1 MKIQRIAAVAFSGL
15 ALTAVAQAGTTS
27 PADMAEPAPHP
38 ALPTESAPAT
48 LDALLN
54 PRATATGNT
63 SPLRIQMISDAGR
76 TVGFRGGVASR
87 AAAIRASLEKRG
99 PELDSLFNFAPLI
112 MPSGAL
118 PPVIV
123 EAQDVASFSSQQYR
137 IASTVYRIERGERF
151 VSVPPTW
158 RDYLYTGLPTNPNV
172 ALPIAEAQP
181 KTTEETEAWQR
192 AVRAGWQDGLAHAAA
207 ILRANFSRMT
217 RDYNGMLAYSTLLQ
231 KGMISQTRVAETQ
244 RVVTGNANELMIGDT
259 TRKLTA
265 PAQLQPDANRWTPAV
280 SYAPGYHL
288 SAPAQPVDPAGYI
301 PPASAPAAVSLP
313 VVGPAAAAT
322 LPPAKPLPAD
332 EPAAA
337 ALSIAVPAAPAQPS
351 TPSSGHAFPL
361 NSRRLTELAASAA
374 TPENPPASPQTP
386 PAASVEKITVTPEPV
401 VSTVDA
407 PASSSQSAPAPTADP
422 AASTASPAASAKPTA
437 PAEPEL
443 TWEGRQGDTLRD
455 VVTRWAEASNP
466 SWHVDW
472 ATDLD
477 YPIVLDFTVRADNF
491 LDAAARVFAPYRKAK
506 RRFTLS
512 QQPEQR
518 VLIVEEE

>member
-1 MKIQRIAAVAFSGL
+1 MKIQRTVAVAILSL
-15 ALTAVAQAGTTS
+15 VLSTAVHAARTS
-27 PADMAEPAPHP
+27 PADFAEPAQHP

-48 LDALLN
+48 LDALLH
-54 PRATATGNT
+54 PRATATGDT

-99 PELDSLFNFAPLI
+99 PELDGLFNFAPLI

-123 EAQDVASFSSQQYR
+123 EAQDVASFGAQQYR
-137 IASTVYRIERGERF
+137 TASKVYRIERAERF

-172 ALPIAEAQP
+172 SLPITEAQP
-181 KTTEETEAWQR
+181 KTSDETDAWQR
-192 AVRAGWQDGLAHAAA
+192 AVRAGWQDGLAHASA

-217 RDYNGMLAYSTLLQ
+217 RDYNGMIAYSTLLQ

-259 TRKLTA
+259 TRRLTA
-265 PAQLQPDANRWTPAV
+265 PAQLQPDANRWTPTV
-280 SYAPGYHL
+280 SYAPGYRI
-288 SAPAQPVDPAGYI
+288 SAPTEPADSVAPLQAASAGTSQPVVSSIASDNPAQVVYAENAG
-301 PPASAPAAVSLP
+301 ATRSTVVSAPSSRSSQPSSDPSLP
-313 VVGPAAAAT
+313 LQHSRLMEVARPSPPGEKPPAAAQVKEEKVAKITVPAEPIVPTVEVPSAT
-322 LPPAKPLPAD
+322 ARETLSHETAPVVKPSPSR
-332 EPAAA
+332 EEH
-337 ALSIAVPAAPAQPS
+337 AAPADRQLAWD
-351 TPSSGHAFPL
+351 GH
-361 NSRRLTELAASAA
+361 
-374 TPENPPASPQTP
+374 
-386 PAASVEKITVTPEPV
+386 
-401 VSTVDA
+401 
-407 PASSSQSAPAPTADP
+407 
-422 AASTASPAASAKPTA
+422 
-437 PAEPEL
+437 
-443 TWEGRQGDTLRD
+443 QGETLRE
-455 VVTRWAEASNP
+455 VVTRWAQASSP

-472 ATDLD
+472 QTDLD
-477 YPIVLDFTVRADNF
+477 YRIVVDFTLRADSF
-491 LDAAARVFAPYRKAK
+491 LDAAARVFTPYHKAK